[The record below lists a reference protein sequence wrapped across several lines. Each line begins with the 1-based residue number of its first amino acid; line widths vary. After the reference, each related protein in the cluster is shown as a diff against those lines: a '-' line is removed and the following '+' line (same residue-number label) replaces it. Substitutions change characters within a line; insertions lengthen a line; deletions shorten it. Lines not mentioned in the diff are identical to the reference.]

1 MIWFEIPGQA
11 KGKERPR
18 NGKGYFYTP
27 QNTKDYE
34 ELVKVCY
41 RQKYKEP
48 PTKEAV
54 KVGIVVWMVSAKS
67 LSKRKRAELENHPPM
82 KKPDIDNI
90 AKIIL
95 DGLNGVAWED
105 DRQVSS
111 LEIVKLWGHSE
122 KVMVVIQK
130 ESDLNEQGDD

>member
-1 MIWFEIPGQA
+1 MIWFEIPGPA

-41 RQKYKEP
+41 RQKCKEP
-48 PTKEAV
+48 PTKEAF
-54 KVGIVVWMVSAKS
+54 KVCIVVWMVSAKS
-67 LSKRKRAELENHPPM
+67 LSKKKRAELENHPPM

-111 LEIVKLWGHSE
+111 LEIVKLWGHDE
-122 KVMVVIQK
+122 RVIVGIKK
-130 ESDLNEQGDD
+130 ESEEDE